1 MNSTRFV
8 LHRLSTVA
16 LLAATLAAPLTAC
29 APLLLGGA
37 VFGGT
42 MVFVDRR
49 TTGTQVEDQAI
60 EIKAGL
66 EARRAAPSGH
76 INTTSYNRRLLITGE
91 VASEGERKAAE
102 QAAGRVEN
110 VRLVDNELA
119 VIGNT
124 AISARGSDSVI
135 TAKVKAGFID
145 AKDLQAQAI
154 KVVTERGIVYLMGI
168 VTEREA
174 SRATDMARTVA
185 GVNKVVR
192 VFEIVSEA
200 ELSRLIPGQ
209 SPKP

>member
-119 VIGNT
+119 VAGNT
-124 AISARGSDSVI
+124 SISARSSDSVI

-192 VFEIVSEA
+192 VFEIISEA
-200 ELSRLIPGQ
+200 ELARLIPGQ
-209 SPKP
+209 PPKQ

>member
-119 VIGNT
+119 VAGNT
-124 AISARGSDSVI
+124 AISARSSDSVI

-209 SPKP
+209 SPKQ

>member
-16 LLAATLAAPLTAC
+16 LLAATLTAPLTAC

-76 INTTSYNRRLLITGE
+76 INIASYNRRLLITGE
-91 VASEGERKAAE
+91 VATEAERKAAE

-119 VIGNT
+119 VAGNT

-174 SRATDMARTVA
+174 GRATDTARTVA

-200 ELSRLIPGQ
+200 ELARLIPGQ